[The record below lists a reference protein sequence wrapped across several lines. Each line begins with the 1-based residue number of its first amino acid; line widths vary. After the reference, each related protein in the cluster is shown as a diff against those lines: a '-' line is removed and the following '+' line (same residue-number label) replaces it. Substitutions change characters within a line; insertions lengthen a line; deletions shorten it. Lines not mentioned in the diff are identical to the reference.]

1 VASKRSA
8 CRFNLVDSVV
18 ALNGAMLVN
27 AAILILAGTVF
38 FQRGIIVTEIQ
49 QAHQLLAPLLGT
61 TAAGVV
67 FAVALLCSGQSST
80 ITGTMAGQIVMEG
93 FLNFRVQPWL
103 RRFLTRSL
111 AVAPAAFVIYFAGE
125 RSTYKLIILSQVV
138 LSLQLPFAV
147 IPLIQFTSD
156 RGRMGEFANK
166 LWVRILSWLAAGLIL
181 GLNIWLAYQVI
192 SDWLDGAGKWR
203 FLLEVGLFPLLG
215 AIGLLLAYIAFEPAI
230 RRYMRLRPEKPASLI
245 PEPAAEI
252 VPPAQYRSIL
262 VTLDHTKLDTVAL
275 RHASAL
281 AKTYGAKLHLLHVE
295 EGVVSQVYG
304 ELASTAEVEQGRQYF
319 EKLLAA
325 LRAAG
330 VEADLEVVYAKSA
343 PPEIIA
349 FARRLQPDLVVM
361 GAHGHRGLK
370 DVVYGATIN
379 HVRHAVGAPVLIVQE
394 TGPQK

>member
-1 VASKRSA
+1 
-8 CRFNLVDSVV
+8 
-18 ALNGAMLVN
+18 M
-27 AAILILAGTVF
+27 
-38 FQRGIIVTEIQ
+38 
-49 QAHQLLAPLLGT
+49 
-61 TAAGVV
+61 
-67 FAVALLCSGQSST
+67 
-80 ITGTMAGQIVMEG
+80 
-93 FLNFRVQPWL
+93 
-103 RRFLTRSL
+103 
-111 AVAPAAFVIYFAGE
+111 
-125 RSTYKLIILSQVV
+125 
-138 LSLQLPFAV
+138 
-147 IPLIQFTSD
+147 
-156 RGRMGEFANK
+156 
-166 LWVRILSWLAAGLIL
+166 
-181 GLNIWLAYQVI
+181 
-192 SDWLDGAGKWR
+192 
-203 FLLEVGLFPLLG
+203 
-215 AIGLLLAYIAFEPAI
+215 
-230 RRYMRLRPEKPASLI
+230 
-245 PEPAAEI
+245 
-252 VPPAQYRSIL
+252 
-262 VTLDHTKLDTVAL
+262 AL